1 MDSGIEFGEVQHQKP
16 DEALRP
22 DEDPRMCVIPVGEID
37 PDNLPIFVE
46 LDVMRDME
54 GHARTNTNVELGGVM
69 LGHQF
74 HDKDDRPFVLVT
86 DCLRAEHY
94 EATKGS
100 FKFTHETW
108 QTISR
113 QRDLYPEGVQMVGWY
128 HTHPDWG
135 VFLSG
140 MDLFI
145 CDNFFNRPLDV
156 ALVIDP
162 CRDDRGWFQWN
173 VDKPNETQRTAGF
186 FLYASRFRQNELEY
200 FSNLYQG
207 TVTMAADPRY
217 NQMAYPSGGN
227 STINLND
234 QRTPVQN
241 IAIMAMLTMQ
251 MIVLSVIAWKMMS
264 PTTANSDKIDK
275 IENSVAALADGRNQQ
290 ARDEAYQAILNK
302 MTEGKTDKKDF
313 ATLLSD
319 ATEKSQNRQT
329 QLEAQTQYSTLLKR
343 DKSKLNSDLSALKSK
358 YSTARKTITAKNKKI
373 DALEKEKGKKSNI
386 LWIAGGGFLLIL
398 LGGIGGYLA
407 RHYTQIGDELEDS
420 EATDEYPNENQ
431 ENSQDVISFGQ
442 SSEVTDEEE
451 APETENPEQPHE

>member
-22 DEDPRMCVIPVGEID
+22 DEDPRSCVIQVGEID
-37 PDNLPIFVE
+37 PEELPIFVE

-74 HDKDDRPFVLVT
+74 HDKDDQPFVLVT

-108 QTISR
+108 QAISR

-173 VDKPNETQRTAGF
+173 FEKPNETQRTKGF

-217 NQMAYPSGGN
+217 NQMSYPTGGN

-251 MIVLSVIAWKMMS
+251 MMVLSLIAWKMIS
-264 PTTANSDKIDK
+264 PSKVEANKINK
-275 IENSVAALADGRNQQ
+275 IEDSVAALTAGKNLE
-290 ARDEAYQAILNK
+290 ARDEAYQEILNRL
-302 MTEGKTDKKDF
+302 TDGKTDKKEF
-313 ATLLSD
+313 ATLLSA
-319 ATEKSQNRQT
+319 ATEKADQRQT
-329 QLEAQTQYSTLLKR
+329 QLEAQMLYSARLKR
-343 DKSKLNSDLSALKSK
+343 DKSDIKRDLTRLNSK
-358 YSTARKTITAKNKKI
+358 YKTARATIDEKNSKI
-373 DALEKEKGKKSNI
+373 NELEKEKGKKSNI
-386 LWIAGGGFLLIL
+386 WWLAGGGFLIAL
-398 LGGIGGYLA
+398 LAGVGGYLA
-407 RHYTQIGDELEDS
+407 RHYAQPEDDYEDS
-420 EATDEYPNENQ
+420 EKPDEYPDEKRSDEN
-431 ENSQDVISFGQ
+431 VISFGQ
-442 SSEVTDEEE
+442 PEEE
-451 APETENPEQPHE
+451 AEDAESPEPESPEPPHE